1 MHAYRLARIP
11 AFTAALFLLATSLL
25 PAQGVRSHR
34 PMPKVGEFHVLKADL
49 HMHTVFSDGQVWP
62 TIRVNEAWREDLDVI
77 SITDHDDFRPHEK
90 DVSADLARPYE
101 IARPLAEALGILIV
115 PGVEITKGDIH
126 FNALFIQDH
135 NAFRGKELQAALA
148 EAKRQGAFSFWNH
161 PGWRGKAQWWPPIAT
176 AYSDKLFQG
185 IELVNGGSYYEEA
198 HPWIGQHNL
207 VIIGTSDIHSPSL
220 SAEQRSLTLLLVKER
235 TLAGVREALNA
246 GRTVAWQQKRL
257 IGTEKVLADLVRA
270 YVQPAAQVPVL
281 KGARATALALRND
294 SALHFELKPLDPPAW
309 MQAQSITVPPQSTAL
324 LPMRLTPDAPSARQ
338 RITMR
343 FEVSNALAG
352 PAKPLTFPVQFDYI
366 PE

>member
-1 MHAYRLARIP
+1 MRAPRLSRIP
-11 AFTAALFLLATSLL
+11 ALPAALVLLASGLL

-62 TIRVNEAWREDLDVI
+62 TVRVTEAWREDLDVI
-77 SITDHDDFRPHEK
+77 SITDHDDYRPYEK

-101 IARPLAEALGILIV
+101 IARPMAEALGILIV

-135 NAFRGKELQAALA
+135 NAFRGKELQDALA

-176 AYSDKLFQG
+176 AFSDKLFQG
-185 IELVNGGSYYEEA
+185 IELVNGSSYYEEA

-207 VIIGTSDIHSPSL
+207 VILGTSDIHAPSL
-220 SAEQRSLTLLLVKER
+220 SAGQRSLSLLLVKER
-235 TLAGVREALNA
+235 TLAGVREALDA

-257 IGTEKVLADLVRA
+257 IGNEKVLADLVQA
-270 YVQPAAQVPVL
+270 YVQPAAQVRVL
-281 KGARATALALRND
+281 KGSRTAALALRND

-309 MQAQSITVPPQSTAL
+309 MQVSPITLPPQSTAL
-324 LPMRLTPDAPSARQ
+324 LTMRLTADAPAARQ
-338 RITMR
+338 RVTLR
-343 FEVSNALAG
+343 FEVSNTLAG
-352 PAKPLTFPVQFDYI
+352 PAQPLTFPVQFEYA